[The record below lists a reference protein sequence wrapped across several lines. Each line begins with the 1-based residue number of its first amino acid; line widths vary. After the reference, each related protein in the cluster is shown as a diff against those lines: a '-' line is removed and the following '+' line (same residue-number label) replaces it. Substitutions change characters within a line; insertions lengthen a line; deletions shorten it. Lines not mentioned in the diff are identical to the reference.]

1 MSSEQNNKLTIK
13 ELALFAMLGAMMF
26 VSKLVFDVLPNIH
39 LLGVFTVAFTVVY
52 RQKALIPIYIF
63 VALLGVVYGFP
74 FWWYVHLYT
83 WTLLWGAVMLLPKN
97 MSPKV
102 APIIYLIVNGLHG
115 FLYGVLYVPVQ
126 LIFFG
131 SKTESIWLWLLQ
143 GIPFDLTH
151 GISNLICGSLIMP
164 IVLILKKA
172 ERFAR

>member
-1 MSSEQNNKLTIK
+1 MSSKQNNKLTIK
-13 ELALFAMLGAMMF
+13 ELALFAMLGTLMF
-26 VSKLVFDVLPNIH
+26 VSKLAFDILPNIH

-52 RQKALIPIYIF
+52 RAKALIPIYTFAAILCF
-63 VALLGVVYGFP
+63 VYGLQP
-74 FWWYVHLYT
+74 WCVSHLYT
-83 WTLLWGAVMLLPKN
+83 WALLWGAVILLPKN

-102 APIIYLIVNGLHG
+102 ATVVYMIVNGLHG
-115 FLYGVLYVPVQ
+115 FLYGVLYIPVQ

-151 GISNLICGSLIMP
+151 GISNIVCGMLIMP
-164 IVLILKKA
+164 IILILKKA